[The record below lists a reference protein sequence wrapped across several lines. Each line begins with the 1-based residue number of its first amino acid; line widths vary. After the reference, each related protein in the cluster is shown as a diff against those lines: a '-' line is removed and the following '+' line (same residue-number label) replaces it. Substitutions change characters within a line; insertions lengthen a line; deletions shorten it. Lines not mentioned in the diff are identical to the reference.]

1 MPEQNFALEQDGS
14 KRLRVVSKMFSSHYT
29 FYLDGQLLGQIE
41 DAKDLKKGRDFTLPD
56 GTKLNVRQ
64 KSTFGSTELQ
74 LFRNGT
80 PLPESNADPQKRLQ
94 ISYGFIYAIG
104 VINIVGGI
112 VLLLTQTSSVGGLE
126 LKFVSAIATGIIYLV
141 LGFFV
146 QRRSKIALGVAVIG
160 FVFDTLSMVLSG
172 VAGPGVLVT
181 RFVFFVMP
189 IIKGFGAIHDLNN
202 PPPVQNRDISQ
213 GPEKPSQFK
222 SFPDEIADDPIPAK
236 PHATLST
243 SKNAVPAKKAV
254 LESFSRLELALS
266 GVVALLI
273 MLVIGVVIVTAVSNQ
288 NTPVIIGALPTPM
301 ILPTLPP
308 VWTPTTKSTTIL
320 PPTWTPTTESTVTL
334 PPVWTPTTESTA
346 TLPPLISTPTS
357 ASDFAPTAI
366 IEEQTPV
373 SPLPETSQNSTYS
386 ITIANDLQKIVFD
399 TNSTMAYGLDYTNE
413 KVWFIDLA
421 QKTVSDSLDLSGA
434 PVDACIHPSKRRLYV
449 VNKLAGTITEIDM
462 DTKLMIRELIWP
474 GPDDWYLEDPAFA
487 AETHPFHIACQTD
500 RLLLVDSTRAPQ
512 PWMISLTPGSFA
524 QAFET
529 SEFHQGSA
537 IHETGI
543 GDWAFTSD
551 PNEFYY
557 WLQIGWNVG
566 YAGSEI
572 FHARFDGNEMINLDR
587 TDFTYGNRDQFQRD
601 PLDTPI
607 FLDVVSKRLIAKR
620 AVFDNGNLE
629 RAVFIFPLGEEI
641 YAVDWNR
648 NLAASK
654 KAIYDLNTFRT
665 ILVFDGVTPDQVYF
679 APDGRLYLLSNST
692 DMLYSLTLA
701 P

>member
-1 MPEQNFALEQDGS
+1 MPEKNFALEQGEP
-14 KRLRVVSKMFSSHYT
+14 KRLRVVSKMFSSHHT

-41 DAKDLKKGRDFTLPD
+41 DAKDLKKGRAFNLPD

-74 LFRNGT
+74 LFRNGR
-80 PLPESNADPQKRLQ
+80 PLPESDTDPQKRLQ

-112 VLLLTQTSSVGGLE
+112 LLLLTQTSSVGGLE

-146 QRRSKIALGVAVIG
+146 QRRSQIALGIAVIG

-189 IIKGFGAIHDLNN
+189 IIKGFGAIRDLNN
-202 PPPVQNRDISQ
+202 PPPVQYRDISQ
-213 GPEKPSQFK
+213 EPEKPSQLK
-222 SFPDEIADDPIPAK
+222 SFLGEIPDDPFPGK
-236 PHATLST
+236 PRAAVST
-243 SKNAVPAKKAV
+243 SKNAVPAKKGA

-266 GVVALLI
+266 GVLALLI
-273 MLVIGVVIVTAVSNQ
+273 MLLIGVVIGRTVSNR
-288 NTPVIIGALPTPM
+288 NTPASIGAFPTQMVVP
-301 ILPTLPP
+301 
-308 VWTPTTKSTTIL
+308 
-320 PPTWTPTTESTVTL
+320 TL

-357 ASDFAPTAI
+357 ASDFAPAAI
-366 IEEQTPV
+366 IDEQTPV
-373 SPLPETSQNSTYS
+373 SPLPETSQNSADS
-386 ITIANDLQKIVFD
+386 ITIANDLQKIIFD
-399 TNSTMAYGLDYTNE
+399 TNSTMAYGLDYANQ

-421 QKTVSDSLDLSGA
+421 QKTVSGSLDLSGS
-434 PVDACIHPSKRRLYV
+434 PIDACIHPSQRRLYV
-449 VNKLAGTITEIDM
+449 VNMEMPTITEIDM
-462 DTKLMIRELIWP
+462 DTKLMIRELTWP
-474 GPDDWYLEDPAFA
+474 APTWPAPDEAFD
-487 AETHPFHIACQTD
+487 EEIRPFHIDCQID
-500 RLLLVDSTRAPQ
+500 RLLLVDATWAPK

-529 SEFHQGSA
+529 SEIPQGST
-537 IHETGI
+537 IYETGI

-557 WLQIGWNVG
+557 WFQFGWGAG
-566 YAGSEI
+566 YDGSEI
-572 FHARFDGNEMINLDR
+572 LHARFDGNEMINLDGAG
-587 TDFTYGNRDQFQRD
+587 FTHENYNQFQRD

-620 AVFDNGNLE
+620 TVFDNGNLE
-629 RAVFIFPLGEEI
+629 RAVFIFPPGQEI

-654 KAIYDLNTFRT
+654 KVVYDLNTFRT
-665 ILVFDGVTPDQVYF
+665 TLVFDGVTPDQVYF

-692 DMLYSLTLA
+692 DMLYSLTLE